1 MGFGVKVIK
10 GAQEKA
16 SSIGIVE
23 QQTCGIA
30 PDVIVIDVAGEE
42 NKGVNTLFQLA
53 QLKYQPDIVL
63 RSEPDQ
69 EAHLTFYKAIA
80 EDLGLNIV
88 SILPTSRECS
98 TEDTDMQC

>member
-1 MGFGVKVIK
+1 MRVIK
-10 GAQEKA
+10 GAQEMA

-23 QQTCGIA
+23 QQTCRFA

-53 QLKYQPDIVL
+53 QLSRQPDIVL
-63 RSEPDQ
+63 HSEPDQ

-88 SILPTSRECS
+88 GVLPASLECS
-98 TEDTDMQC
+98 TEDAD